1 MPARVAGPSSP
12 GVVTVPRGNFSR
24 RGFLQHTTLGL
35 AAAGLPLWNAREI
48 AGAALQDAK
57 PLDITMGAIGIGS
70 PQSRGRAIHGDAKRV
85 KGVRYVAACDVDA
98 RHLKTAVEKDLPG
111 KGDMGAKGFKDFR
124 ELLDHKDIQ
133 AVTIATPDQWHAL
146 VAIDALKKGKDVYL
160 EKPLTL
166 TIGEAVA
173 LEAVVNKTG
182 RVLATGSQQRSDARF
197 RLACE
202 LVRNGRIGK
211 VSTVECR
218 IGANPK
224 GSFKPSPA
232 PEGLDWDFWLGPCPK
247 VDYVTERC
255 HYQYRWWYEYSGG
268 KLTDWGAHH
277 LDIAQWGLG
286 RDGDG
291 PVEVDAEG
299 EKPSSDAHAYNC
311 HPTFKVTYT
320 YADGVKVI
328 ASDTTLPGT
337 KGEKD
342 TNGILFNGEGGKW
355 IFVSRGK
362 ISASD
367 PKLLSEPLGAD
378 ATRLEVSTNHMANF
392 LGCTQSRKKPI
403 CHVGVGAGS
412 VIVCHLGVI
421 ALQLGKKL
429 KWSPKDRKFDDAAA
443 NALVSRQMRA
453 PWKIEV

>member
-1 MPARVAGPSSP
+1 MSHFS
-12 GVVTVPRGNFSR
+12 FSR
-24 RGFLQHTTLGL
+24 RGFLQQATLGL
-35 AAAGLPLWNAREI
+35 AATGLPLWNAREI
-48 AGAALQDAK
+48 AASLVADDAK
-57 PLDITMGAIGIGS
+57 PLDLTMGAIGLGS
-70 PQSRGRAIHGDAKRV
+70 PQSRGRAIYGEARRQ

-98 RHLKTAVEKDLPG
+98 NHLKVAIEKDLP
-111 KGDMGAKGFKDFR
+111 KMGDMNATGFKDFR
-124 ELLDHKDIQ
+124 ELLDRKDIQ

-166 TIGEAVA
+166 TIGEAIA
-173 LEAVVNKTG
+173 LEKVVAKTG
-182 RVLATGSQQRSDARF
+182 RVLATGSQQRSDSRF

-211 VSTVECR
+211 VTRVECR
-218 IGANPK
+218 IGANPV
-224 GSFKPSPA
+224 GTFKPSPA
-232 PEGLDWDFWLGPCPK
+232 PKGLDWDFWQGPCQN

-277 LDIAQWGLG
+277 LDIAQWALG

-291 PVEVDAEG
+291 PISVEAEG
-299 EKPSSDAHAYNC
+299 AKPASAPNSYNC

-328 ASDTTLPGT
+328 ASDTTLPDT

-342 TNGILFNGEGGKW
+342 TNGILFVGEEGKW
-355 IFVSRGK
+355 LFVNRGK
-362 ISASD
+362 ITASD
-367 PKLLSEPLGAD
+367 PKLLSEPLRDG

-403 CHVGVGAGS
+403 CHVGVGASS
-412 VIVCHLGVI
+412 VIIRHLGVI
-421 ALQLGKKL
+421 ALQLGRKL
-429 KWSPKDRKFDDAAA
+429 NWSPKDRKFDDAEA
-443 NALVSRQMRA
+443 NGLISRAMRA
-453 PWKIEV
+453 PWKLEV

>member
-1 MPARVAGPSSP
+1 
-12 GVVTVPRGNFSR
+12 
-24 RGFLQHTTLGL
+24 
-35 AAAGLPLWNAREI
+35 
-48 AGAALQDAK
+48 
-57 PLDITMGAIGIGS
+57 
-70 PQSRGRAIHGDAKRV
+70 
-85 KGVRYVAACDVDA
+85 
-98 RHLKTAVEKDLPG
+98 
-111 KGDMGAKGFKDFR
+111 
-124 ELLDHKDIQ
+124 
-133 AVTIATPDQWHAL
+133 
-146 VAIDALKKGKDVYL
+146 
-160 EKPLTL
+160 
-166 TIGEAVA
+166 
-173 LEAVVNKTG
+173 
-182 RVLATGSQQRSDARF
+182 
-197 RLACE
+197 
-202 LVRNGRIGK
+202 
-211 VSTVECR
+211 
-218 IGANPK
+218 
-224 GSFKPSPA
+224 
-232 PEGLDWDFWLGPCPK
+232 
-247 VDYVTERC
+247 
-255 HYQYRWWYEYSGG
+255 
-268 KLTDWGAHH
+268 
-277 LDIAQWGLG
+277 
-286 RDGDG
+286 
-291 PVEVDAEG
+291 
-299 EKPSSDAHAYNC
+299 HAYNC

-367 PKLLSEPLGAD
+367 PKLLTEPLAAD

-443 NALVSRQMRA
+443 NALISRQMRA